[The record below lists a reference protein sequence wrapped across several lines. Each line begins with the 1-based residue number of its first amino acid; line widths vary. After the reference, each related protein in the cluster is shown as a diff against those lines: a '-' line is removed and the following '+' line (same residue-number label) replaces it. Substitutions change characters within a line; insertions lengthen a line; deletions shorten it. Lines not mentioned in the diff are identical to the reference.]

1 MKITTLESNVL
12 EMLLA
17 GEEPELAALRA
28 QADSAQAADRRLSG
42 VGFHTRFTYSSEP
55 VPLPGRPTF
64 DFGDVNAESPQLV
77 HGAGFVLFVTGGVLE
92 SLEGYTYD
100 DPWPT
105 DEASITLSY
114 ESGVHNRDAILQLIR
129 GAGTATR
136 R

>member
-1 MKITTLESNVL
+1 MKLTTLERNVL

-17 GEEPELAALRA
+17 GPEPELATLRA
-28 QADSAQAADRRLSG
+28 QAGSAQAADRRLSG
-42 VGFHTRFTYSSEP
+42 VGFYTKFAFPSEP

-64 DFGDVNAESPQLV
+64 DFGDVNAKSPQLAF
-77 HGAGFVLFVTGGVLE
+77 GAGFVLFVRGGVLDA
-92 SLEGYTYD
+92 LEGYTYD

-105 DEASITLSY
+105 DEASITLGFKG
-114 ESGVHNRDAILQLIR
+114 GVHKRDTILQLIR